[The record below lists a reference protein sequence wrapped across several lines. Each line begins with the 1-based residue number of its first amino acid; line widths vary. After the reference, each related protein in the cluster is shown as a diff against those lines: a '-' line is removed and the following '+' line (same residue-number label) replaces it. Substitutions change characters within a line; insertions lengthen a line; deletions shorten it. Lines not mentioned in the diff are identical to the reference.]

1 MELSLSPSASYSN
14 ALSGNCLVCHNFKK
28 RPLRFGD
35 QERFAADFAP
45 QSINASATTCR
56 YCAIIHKA
64 IRQFELSE
72 DDSFKRKI
80 AWIYARGP
88 AELPPRT
95 LSLEV
100 YFEGPRPK
108 LELEVHNRSPSRLPF
123 PLFIIRIQYA
133 FFLQWI
139 SKS

>member
-1 MELSLSPSASYSN
+1 MELSLPPLASYSN
-14 ALSGNCLVCHNFKK
+14 VQNGNCLVCHNFKK
-28 RPLRFGD
+28 RALRFGD
-35 QERFAADFAP
+35 QERFAADFAA

-72 DDSFKRKI
+72 DDGLERKI

-88 AELPPRT
+88 SMLPPQT

-108 LELEVHNRSPSRLPF
+108 LELEVYNRSRGRLSL
-123 PLFIIRIQYA
+123 PLFIKR
-133 FFLQWI
+133 
-139 SKS
+139 S